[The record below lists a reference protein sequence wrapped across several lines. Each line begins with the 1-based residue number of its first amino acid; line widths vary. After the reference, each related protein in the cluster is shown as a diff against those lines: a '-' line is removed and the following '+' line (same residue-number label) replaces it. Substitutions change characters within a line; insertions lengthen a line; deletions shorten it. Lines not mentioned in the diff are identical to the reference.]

1 MAPSTAPESGAS
13 PGGASFF
20 GCYLLAS
27 LNPAM
32 KGRSYVGFTVN
43 PPRRIRQHNG
53 ALSAGAKKTRKLR
66 PCEMLVVV
74 HGFLSDVQALQFE
87 WAWQNPRTS
96 AKVRA
101 TATRLK
107 ISDRSSSPANKI
119 KLLMGMLHLSPWRH
133 LPLTVHWLSPEH
145 RAMAEKTCERPP
157 GHVKMESG
165 TMAELKARM
174 GERFRDDD
182 DDVFEGAG
190 GGGGG
195 ARSASES
202 ASVSLSLSL
211 SLARGGGGEGG
222 GRRCGICGETLSSR
236 RGGDRGDRDGRERKR
251 RRVGCGEC
259 GVLAHPSCM
268 ASRFFQLAAKEA
280 ADDEESGEAVAAAFA
295 PRTLLPPRGRCPACD
310 VALTWGDVV
319 AAGAAKAKASR
330 PPPPP
335 REPLRTLQEEDG
347 GGGGAAAAAAA
358 AAREERER
366 ERERAR
372 VASWANGTRWN
383 DLDDT
388 DDDDDD
394 DDDDERATASTPPVD
409 ENDAPPPLAARLA
422 KRAAAAAG
430 AGASGSGGGRTRPG
444 ASARDPISLS
454 ISPS

>member
-366 ERERAR
+366 ERAR

-388 DDDDDD
+388 DDDDDDD

>member
-1 MAPSTAPESGAS
+1 MAPSTAPESGESPGGAS

-211 SLARGGGGEGG
+211 SLARGGGGEGC
-222 GRRCGICGETLSSR
+222 GRRCGICGETLLSR

-319 AAGAAKAKASR
+319 
-330 PPPPP
+330 
-335 REPLRTLQEEDG
+335 
-347 GGGGAAAAAAA
+347 AAAAAA